1 MKILLI
7 NVYTYHLYLYLQT
20 LRLLLF
26 YVPGAMEALGRIYLA
41 LMEKRRNV
49 MKYLIKETMLEL
61 RRIMEEFGNQ
71 TMERIFLD

>member
-7 NVYTYHLYLYLQT
+7 NVYAYYLYLYLQT
-20 LRLLLF
+20 VRLPLF
-26 YVPGAMEALGRIYLA
+26 YVPGGREPLGRIYPA
-41 LMEKRRNV
+41 LKEKRRNV